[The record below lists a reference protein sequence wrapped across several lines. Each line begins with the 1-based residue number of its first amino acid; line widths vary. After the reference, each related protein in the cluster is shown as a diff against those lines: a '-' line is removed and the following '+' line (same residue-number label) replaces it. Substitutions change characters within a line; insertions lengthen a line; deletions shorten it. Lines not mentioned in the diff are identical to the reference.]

1 MNSRA
6 DNFCRMILVE
16 TPMFVVQFFDFNFPS
31 GVQEFRSSGVE
42 KIAFKIVN
50 NPACTTR
57 VRQDFFYFYNHLSR
71 TCTQ

>member
-1 MNSRA
+1 MER
-6 DNFCRMILVE
+6 
-16 TPMFVVQFFDFNFPS
+16 QFTLLCKIAGS

-57 VRQDFFYFYNHLSR
+57 VHQDFFLDL
-71 TCTQ
+71 